1 MKITAFFLFTL
12 LLLSISLSQNPA
24 EIDEE
29 TKQRMLSSVS
39 ACIKDV
45 GTCDCSIFPEDGR
58 PYCERMTKGALAC
71 LADFSSPQCL
81 EIEPTRIMIADK
93 SIKEIIERR
102 LSDYDDKITDCVN
115 NNSTCNCNNFP
126 KSVIEFCENK
136 KKKQTDCLEG
146 YDLSACVEL
155 ENPRIKIFPDNTPQ
169 WIVNLLEPIICPL
182 VKMRQEGMRNFAIQS
197 AMQSVGI
204 CFADPYNCDCS
215 SIKYATIRADCQQR
229 SRLMKTC
236 LEYRDCAL
244 AGNASECSGIESC
257 YNLTKMPLVPE
268 VTPGF
273 LKPLIEPI
281 VLKNVCPMMAK
292 WPYDKGNY
300 RRCGS

>member
-1 MKITAFFLFTL
+1 MKITSFFLFTL
-12 LLLSISLSQNPA
+12 LLLSISLSQNPGGL
-24 EIDEE
+24 DEE
-29 TKQRMLSSVS
+29 TKQRILGSVE

-45 GTCDCSIFPEDGR
+45 G
-58 PYCERMTKGALAC
+58 
-71 LADFSSPQCL
+71 
-81 EIEPTRIMIADK
+81 
-93 SIKEIIERR
+93 
-102 LSDYDDKITDCVN
+102 
-115 NNSTCNCNNFP
+115 
-126 KSVIEFCENK
+126 
-136 KKKQTDCLEG
+136 
-146 YDLSACVEL
+146 
-155 ENPRIKIFPDNTPQ
+155 
-169 WIVNLLEPIICPL
+169 
-182 VKMRQEGMRNFAIQS
+182 
-197 AMQSVGI
+197 
-204 CFADPYNCDCS
+204 NCDCS